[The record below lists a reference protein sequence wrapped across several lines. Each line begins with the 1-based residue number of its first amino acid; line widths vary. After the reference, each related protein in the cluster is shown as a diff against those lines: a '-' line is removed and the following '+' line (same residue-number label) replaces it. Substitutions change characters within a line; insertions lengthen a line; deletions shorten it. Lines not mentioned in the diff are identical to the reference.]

1 MATNESYNDT
11 MERIYLKEI
20 LNIPRENNWDGAEIT
35 NFLNDVYLQYE
46 FANRMGFPKHTEKYY
61 SDILSQLIKNYG
73 H

>member
-1 MATNESYNDT
+1 MAISKSYNDE
-11 MERIYLKEI
+11 MEIVYLKEI
-20 LNIPRENNWDGAEIT
+20 LEIPRKNNWDGAEIT

-46 FANRMGFPKHTEKYY
+46 FASRMDFPKNMEKYY